1 MKSWFACQ
9 QFSIKTQ
16 LNWTELKILN
26 EKKSTLFKVKIKL
39 LDWTIGSVQLCEQA
53 NDCWHPQRDMC
64 AWQSVG
70 EHVQKFFFSN
80 ISKWNRT
87 YKMTPSILYVHTKC
101 IAFDSFLSIL
111 PIVSLLENWFK
122 MLWFYRL
129 NPCTA
134 LEYFINF
141 YLLNVYTQL
150 A

>member
-1 MKSWFACQ
+1 MICVSTNFYKNS
-9 QFSIKTQ
+9 
-16 LNWTELKILN
+16 LELDEVENRERKN
-26 EKKSTLFKVKIKL
+26 STLFKVKIKL

-70 EHVQKFFFSN
+70 EHVQKKIFSN
-80 ISKWNRT
+80 ISKWNRI
-87 YKMTPSILYVHTKC
+87 YKMTPSILYSVHTKC

-111 PIVSLLENWFK
+111 PIVSLLENRFK